1 MDQEKVGVLHP
12 GDWCTK
18 MGHQVMEVMFSKHS
32 EAQAPTTASLD
43 SYLDRPL
50 DLAPVAITDDTV
62 TAVARW
68 ILGRAGPVR
77 MDSVSL

>member
-1 MDQEKVGVLHP
+1 MEGHQAQTLHSLVIREKLRTAVRWMMDQEKVGVLHP

-43 SYLDRPL
+43 S
-50 DLAPVAITDDTV
+50 
-62 TAVARW
+62 
-68 ILGRAGPVR
+68 
-77 MDSVSL
+77 